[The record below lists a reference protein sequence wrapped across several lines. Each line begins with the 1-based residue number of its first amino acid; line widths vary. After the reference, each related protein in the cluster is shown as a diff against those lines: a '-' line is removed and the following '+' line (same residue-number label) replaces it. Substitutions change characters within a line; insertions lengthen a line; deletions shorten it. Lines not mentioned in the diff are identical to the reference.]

1 MNWVLTS
8 EVSGASIFFIS
19 LKINVPYGRWW
30 FWLNIMDEKDSVSSE
45 AVLYEFNINWLFSIG
60 SKSK

>member
-1 MNWVLTS
+1 MTS
-8 EVSGASIFFIS
+8 EVSGTSTFFKS
-19 LKINVPYGRWW
+19 LKIKVPYGRWW
-30 FWLNIMDEKDSVSSE
+30 FWLNIIDENDTVSSE